1 MEKAKSH
8 THHTVS
14 AVGSNT
20 GVGPASG
27 EKAASD
33 AGGGE
38 DRVQSGAD
46 SVDLL
51 PSAGAGGEF
60 LFGGKATSTFVSVPL
75 RRQESRDK
83 GTEGNVQAGLSSD

>member
-20 GVGPASG
+20 GVGPASQ

-83 GTEGNVQAGLSSD
+83 GTEGNVQAGLSRD